1 MWRRWL
7 RLLAGAADGSG
18 ACYSYGPRGASTVR
32 AYVHG
37 PRAPA
42 TLLRM
47 PLMLA
52 AATAAADRAL
62 ATFK

>member
-1 MWRRWL
+1 MAAVL
-7 RLLAGAADGSG
+7 VIHTALEVHLL
-18 ACYSYGPRGASTVR
+18 CVR

-47 PLMLA
+47 PLMLTA
-52 AATAAADRAL
+52 TATAAADRAL

>member
-1 MWRRWL
+1 MAAVL
-7 RLLAGAADGSG
+7 VIHTALEVHLL
-18 ACYSYGPRGASTVR
+18 CVR
-32 AYVHG
+32 TCTG

-52 AATAAADRAL
+52 AATAAATAAADRAL